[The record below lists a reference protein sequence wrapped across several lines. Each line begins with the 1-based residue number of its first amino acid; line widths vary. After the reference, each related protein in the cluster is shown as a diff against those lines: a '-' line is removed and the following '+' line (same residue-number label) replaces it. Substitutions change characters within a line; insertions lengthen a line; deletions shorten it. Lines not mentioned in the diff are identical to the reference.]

1 MVKKV
6 SKIQKEKILEDFLN
20 GKKIKDISTEFDF
33 SISTI
38 TRQLKNLVG
47 ADKFLQ
53 IKEREKNN
61 NENNISENNL
71 NRDSAKYLSNNII
84 ENSEDNLINDSIF
97 PIDNNFFEIAP
108 LTDGVELEMQ
118 RDITSIPL
126 NDVEFPKML
135 YMLVNEKTELEVKLL
150 KDFPEWQFLPQEDL
164 DRRTIQ
170 IFYDIK
176 IAKRL
181 CNKKQKVIK
190 IPNTNVFSI
199 VAPILLNRGI
209 TRIVSEEKL
218 IAL

>member
-6 SKIQKEKILEDFLN
+6 SKGQKDKILEDFLN
-20 GKKIKDISTEFDF
+20 GKRIKDISIELNF

-53 IKEREKNN
+53 IKERKKNN
-61 NENNISENNL
+61 NEIKISENTL
-71 NRDSAKYLSNNII
+71 NTDSQKYLSNNIVGS
-84 ENSEDNLINDSIF
+84 SEDNLVNDSTF
-97 PIDNNFFEIAP
+97 SIDNNFFEIAP
-108 LTDGVELEMQ
+108 LTDGVELEKQ
-118 RDITSIPL
+118 IDITSIPL
-126 NDVEFPKML
+126 NDVDFPKIL
-135 YMLVNEKTELEVKLL
+135 YMIVDEKYELETKLL
-150 KDFPEWQFLPQEDL
+150 KDFPEWQFLPKDDL
-164 DRRTIQ
+164 DRTTIQ

-190 IPNTNVFSI
+190 IPNTNVISI

-209 TRIVSEEKL
+209 TRIVSEENL